1 MVEIM
6 EMTEMYTSENGFY
19 RLMTEQEKLEYLNAQ
34 AESAIELPP
43 SSISMRQFKLQLL
56 SDGTLDDVESS
67 ISTNTADDARK
78 IQIEWEYETVVA
90 RASELFKFV
99 AESLSFNEE
108 QKNQFL
114 VVAANL

>member
-1 MVEIM
+1 M
-6 EMTEMYTSENGFY
+6 EMTEMYTSDNGFY

-90 RASELFKFV
+90 RASELFIFI
-99 AESLSFNEE
+99 ATSLSFNEE
-108 QKNQFL
+108 QENQFL
-114 VVAANL
+114 IAAGKL